1 MTHPI
6 PALSRRNVAAIIFIA
21 VAIAVSAC
29 SGNGNATSSN
39 QELPRSPGN
48 GSSTPTPAPIWTFL
62 TVDNAAG
69 GNSRITGINN
79 ATTPHAIGLNGTT
92 HADYHSWT
100 VHAPYTSFD
109 LGNNYPSPNANG
121 TYISA
126 IADSNANYEAGTVFS
141 PPPNSML
148 NCTTCGITYYG
159 PGSGTSYGGPAGT
172 GCGYTACMWTFIQ
185 DPSEGSGSCAV
196 TAALGL
202 GDSQIVVGYYETGNS
217 NCGYQA
223 FESHYFPSTGESFVD
238 FNVPNAAPNTTEA
251 TAVNGLG
258 DVTGIATFG
267 SSTEGWFY
275 ADGLYCTGLM
285 VPGAAYTYPLG
296 INWSD
301 DIVGY
306 YQDTNTPPQVH
317 GFMLYRPS
325 SPTNLVWVNPIDEP
339 NAYQSAYTVVS
350 GASNHRT
357 ITGWYKDQSSKLHG
371 FIATCL
377 SDCGKSPSQSERKLG
392 ERHSIR
398 AFIAARHRGSTA
410 PQPTCT
416 ASPNYRRKAL

>member
-1 MTHPI
+1 MTHPSQTR
-6 PALSRRNVAAIIFIA
+6 SRQSLAAIIFSV
-21 VAIAVSAC
+21 VAIAVGAC
-29 SGNGNATSSN
+29 SSNSGTTSSN
-39 QELPRSPGN
+39 QALPRGPGN
-48 GSSTPTPAPIWTFL
+48 GTSTPTPAPSWTFL
-62 TVDNAAG
+62 KVDNTSA

-79 ATTPHAIGLNGTT
+79 ATTAHEIGVSGTI
-92 HADYHSWT
+92 HGDYQSWT
-100 VHAPYTSFD
+100 VHSPYTSFD
-109 LGNNYPSPNANG
+109 VGNNYPNANG

-148 NCTTCGITYYG
+148 NCTTCGIVYYG
-159 PGSGTSYGGPAGT
+159 PGTGTSYGGPAGT

-185 DPSEGSGSCAV
+185 DPGEGSGSCAV
-196 TAALGL
+196 TSALGL
-202 GDSQIVVGYYETGNS
+202 GDSQIVVGYYETGSS

-238 FNVPNAAPNTTEA
+238 FNVPNAASNTTEA

-258 DVTGIATFG
+258 DVTGIGTFG
-267 SSTEGWFY
+267 GSTEGWFY

-285 VPGAAYTYPLG
+285 VPGATYTYPLG

-306 YQDTNTPPQVH
+306 YQDANTPPQVH

-325 SPTNLVWVNPIDEP
+325 SPSNLVWVNPIDDP
-339 NAYQSAYTVVS
+339 LAYQSAYTVVS
-350 GASNHRT
+350 GVSNHRT
-357 ITGWYKDQSSKLHG
+357 ITGWYKDQSGKLNG
-371 FIATCL
+371 FIAACL
-377 SDCGKSPSQSERKLG
+377 SDCGKSPSQSERKSG
-392 ERHSIR
+392 EARSLR
-398 AFIAARHRGSTA
+398 AFVAARRRPATA

-416 ASPNYRRKAL
+416 ISPNYRRKAL